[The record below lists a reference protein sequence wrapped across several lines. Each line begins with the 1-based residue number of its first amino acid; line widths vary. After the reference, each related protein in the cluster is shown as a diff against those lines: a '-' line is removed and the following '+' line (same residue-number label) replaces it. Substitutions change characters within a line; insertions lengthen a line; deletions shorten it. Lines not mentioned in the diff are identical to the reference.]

1 MTDSIA
7 VHPDGLA
14 AMVGQLT
21 DLADRL
27 VADGAALHAL
37 DRPLLGGSGPA
48 NELVDTLTAN
58 VLSMAASVAACGGAL
73 SRSCSGRPVGRGGL
87 PDDRTAGGGAVVGDG
102 AGVCRH
108 RRQPVDSSARAGSR
122 PSG

>member
-14 AMVGQLT
+14 ALVGQLT
-21 DLADRL
+21 GLADRL
-27 VADGAALHAL
+27 IADGAALHEL
-37 DRPLLGGSGPA
+37 DRPLLGGSGTA

-58 VLSMAASVAACGGAL
+58 VSSTAASVMACGVAL
-73 SRSCSGRPVGRGGL
+73 RGLAQVAQVAEVSYRRTEQQVEARWSALAQAFADFDDRPV
-87 PDDRTAGGGAVVGDG
+87 DR
-102 AGVCRH
+102 
-108 RRQPVDSSARAGSR
+108 SSRVGSR